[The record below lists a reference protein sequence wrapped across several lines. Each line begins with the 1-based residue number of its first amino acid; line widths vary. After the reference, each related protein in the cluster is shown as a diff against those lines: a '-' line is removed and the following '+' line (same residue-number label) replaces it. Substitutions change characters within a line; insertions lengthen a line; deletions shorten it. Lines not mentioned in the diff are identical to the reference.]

1 MEKILEVIER
11 FKELRGIV
19 VGDLML
25 DVYSFGTVERISPEA
40 PVPVVRVE
48 HDEFRVGGAANVA
61 NNLISFGAEVMVAGL
76 VGEDFE
82 GEMLI
87 DLMES
92 QGIEVEM
99 VEVVKSRSTIVKNR
113 IIARGQQLLRIDWE
127 DLNDRS
133 GKIKKKILENVI
145 IQSQNAD
152 FIIIE
157 DYNKGVLDGFMYR
170 TIIASSPAPVFVD
183 PKFEYYSS
191 MKNAFLVKPN
201 FEEFKKATGI
211 KKFRGNFGTS
221 VETFRKKLNIKNL
234 VVTKGEEGMYISNG
248 DEIYHIPSL
257 HKKVFD
263 VTGAGD
269 MVISLLALGMSAG
282 LSLFEA
288 SVLATIGAGIEI
300 TKLGAQPV
308 TKDELITEVRNQWD
322 RLLKDVIP
330 LKEQG

>member
-1 MEKILEVIER
+1 MEKILEAIEG
-11 FKELRGIV
+11 FKNLKGIV

-40 PVPVVRVE
+40 PVPIVRVE
-48 HDEFRVGGAANVA
+48 RDEFRVGGAANVA
-61 NNLISFGAEVMVAGL
+61 SNLRALGAEVMVAGL

-92 QGIEVEM
+92 KGIRVEM
-99 VEVVKSRSTIVKNR
+99 VGVVKGKRTIVKNR

-127 DLNDRS
+127 DLKERG
-133 GKIKKKILENVI
+133 GKIRKKILENVI
-145 IQSQNAD
+145 IQSKNAD

-157 DYNKGVLDGFMYR
+157 DYNKGFLDGFMYR
-170 TIIASSPAPVFVD
+170 TIIASSSAPVFID
-183 PKFEYYSS
+183 PKFEHYSS

-201 FEEFKKATGI
+201 FEEFRKATGI
-211 KKFRGNFGTS
+211 AKFRGNFGRS

-248 DEIYHIPSL
+248 DAINHIPSL
-257 HKKVFD
+257 RRKVFD

-269 MVISLLALGMSAG
+269 MVISLLALGMCSG

-288 SVLATIGAGIEI
+288 SILATIGAGIEI

-308 TKDELITEVRNQWD
+308 TKEELIMEVRNHWD
-322 RLLKDVIP
+322 RLLEGVVS